1 MLRRSALL
9 ALALAVACG
18 GSVTDAP
25 RIAMVELSP
34 STASVRT
41 GGTVPLTAQARDAD
55 GRAVA
60 IGSIFWSSSDTAIA
74 TVSSSGV
81 VTARTAGSIT
91 IAASTAGASGTAAVT
106 VSDRDVASV
115 QLTPAA
121 LELRVGATGALQA
134 RPLDAQ
140 GGLLAGRSVVWTTSN
155 FAVATVSTAGV
166 VTARAVGTA
175 TVTATSE
182 GRSGA
187 AVVTVTSVPVASV
200 VLTPSRDTLN
210 AGASVQLVAVARD
223 AGGATLTGRTVTWSS
238 ADTRIATV
246 TSAGLVVAVAPGSTA
261 ITATSEGRSATSTI
275 VVLARPVASV
285 NVTPASNNVVVGS
298 SVQLTAQL
306 TDVQGT
312 VLSGR
317 QLSWTS
323 SNGAVASVDA
333 SGLVRALSTGNVT
346 ITATSEGRS
355 GSATVV
361 VGAIPVSR
369 IDVTPAATQIFAGAT
384 VQLNAVPRAAN
395 GDALSGRNVTWRTG
409 ASSVATVSA
418 SGLVTGVGPGTAVIT
433 AEVEGVT
440 GSSTVTVSIPPVASI
455 TITPASSTIS
465 PLGSVQLVATLRDAA
480 GNTLSGR
487 TIVWTTSNE
496 SVAFV
501 SSGGRVVGGL
511 FPGTAT
517 ITATS
522 EGVSGTALITVR

>member
-1 MLRRSALL
+1 MLRRLAAIAL
-9 ALALAVACG
+9 LAVACSG
-18 GSVTDAP
+18 GVTDTP
-25 RIAMVELSP
+25 RIALVELSP

-41 GGTVPLTAQARDAD
+41 GSTLPLTAQARDAG
-55 GRAVA
+55 GRTVA
-60 IGSIFWSSSDTAIA
+60 IGRIFWSSSDTAIA
-74 TVSSSGV
+74 TVSSNGV
-81 VTARTAGSIT
+81 VTARKAGSIT

-140 GGLLAGRSVVWTTSN
+140 GALLAGRPVVWTTSN
-155 FAVATVSTAGV
+155 SAVATVSTSGV

-182 GRSGA
+182 GRGGS
-187 AVVTVTSVPVASV
+187 AVVTVTSVPVATV
-200 VLTPSRDTLN
+200 VLTPPFDTLN
-210 AGASVQLVAVARD
+210 AGGSVQLNAVARD
-223 AGGATLTGRTVTWSS
+223 AGGAALAGRTVTWNS

-246 TSAGLVVAVAPGSTA
+246 TSAGLVVAIAPGTTT
-261 ITATSEGRSATSTI
+261 ITATSEGRSATATI

-285 NVTPASNNVVVGS
+285 NVTPSSNNVVVGS
-298 SVQLTAQL
+298 TVQLSAQL
-306 TDVQGT
+306 TDAQGT
-312 VLSGR
+312 VLTGR
-317 QLSWTS
+317 QLTWTS
-323 SNGAVASVDA
+323 SSGSVASVDA

-355 GSATVV
+355 GSASVV
-361 VGAIPVSR
+361 VSAIPVSR
-369 IDVTPAATQIFAGAT
+369 VDVTPATAAIFTGGT
-384 VQLNAVPRAAN
+384 VQLDAVPRSAS
-395 GDALSGRNVTWRTG
+395 GDALSGRNVTWRSG
-409 ASSVATVSA
+409 APSVATVSA
-418 SGLVTGVGPGTAVIT
+418 SGLVTGVGPGTAVVT
-433 AEVEGVT
+433 AEADGVT

-455 TITPASSTIS
+455 TIAPATATIS

-501 SSGGRVVGGL
+501 SSNGRVVGGVL
-511 FPGTAT
+511 PGTAT